1 MKAGEALQSSEADI
15 TVKKQALASAQE
27 TLQSLQAAKD
37 QKDTALSQA
46 QNDFQQAQTEI
57 ERIQSEVS
65 AKEAEVA
72 KAEANLSAAKT
83 AYETEQNN
91 QKAGEAE
98 QADAEQQLE
107 NAKKTQS
114 EAEEKVTEAQKVY
127 DRMVEAQKNAQALAL
142 KGSYGFF
149 AYKDKD
155 NKALDI
161 LEDTKLKA
169 AGDKVAISSY
179 TEIGNEDDATSLEN
193 MKLALEFIK
202 KCNDLRVENGLE
214 PLKVSDEMM
223 AISQVQANWSAFNG
237 THSRTYYVGEN
248 LAWRY
253 QDPFDV
259 WYDYEKKVYEETGSE
274 SRTGHYRNIVNKKW
288 AMTGFAVTARGNGL
302 TTEQSFG
309 YAEYY
314 SANAK
319 SFEEYNQEFQEYYN
333 LVMNSS
339 AGTSQALEALN
350 TAKQELEKAQKQV
363 EAAVWAIEQAKQK
376 QAEASAKMQQKQ
388 QEINNNT
395 QAVQEAQEK
404 LAQAQQKHSQS
415 AEANAAAHTAVEKAE
430 KEAQEARQAVK
441 TQQQAVDQAQN
452 ELNLVQASQQEKQK
466 NYDYAFAK
474 VKALGGNTSATA
486 ESAATHQTQ
495 AEAALAQAKAE
506 KIEAENE
513 VNQKQ
518 TLLNQAQVE
527 SDAADENIKAKENAL
542 EKAENALKQL
552 EAEINSSIVKK
563 RADVDEKQNALDI
576 AEKELEEKNVSISDA
591 VEQKNKAEQA
601 LEEQEAEL
609 SVLQR
614 ELAAQTEDVA
624 AAQIEVD
631 KKQAAYDEIKAMI
644 MQLLHAQ
651 ADYNQKQQEEVTA
664 KTEYKNAQNIVNTLE
679 AALADAK
686 DTQAEAQSKEERAKA
701 LSYDA
706 AFLNQITDPDF
717 TYLNDEISK
726 VKDAQSREALL
737 QKAYDAAK
745 QKAAESEEAYGQAK
759 LENVRTL
766 AELAVA
772 QTTYDKYLAEQK
784 AQEAAAQAKADEE
797 SRKETEKIRQVF
809 EQKDAADKYD
819 NSKISQKAMSVKT
832 GDKANA
838 GGMLA
843 VAGVAGMIA
852 ALAQKIKRREQ
863 D

>member
-1 MKAGEALQSSEADI
+1 M
-15 TVKKQALASAQE
+15 
-27 TLQSLQAAKD
+27 
-37 QKDTALSQA
+37 
-46 QNDFQQAQTEI
+46 
-57 ERIQSEVS
+57 
-65 AKEAEVA
+65 
-72 KAEANLSAAKT
+72 
-83 AYETEQNN
+83 
-91 QKAGEAE
+91 
-98 QADAEQQLE
+98 
-107 NAKKTQS
+107 
-114 EAEEKVTEAQKVY
+114 
-127 DRMVEAQKNAQALAL
+127 
-142 KGSYGFF
+142 
-149 AYKDKD
+149 
-155 NKALDI
+155 
-161 LEDTKLKA
+161 
-169 AGDKVAISSY
+169 
-179 TEIGNEDDATSLEN
+179 
-193 MKLALEFIK
+193 
-202 KCNDLRVENGLE
+202 
-214 PLKVSDEMM
+214 
-223 AISQVQANWSAFNG
+223 
-237 THSRTYYVGEN
+237 
-248 LAWRY
+248 
-253 QDPFDV
+253 
-259 WYDYEKKVYEETGSE
+259 
-274 SRTGHYRNIVNKKW
+274 
-288 AMTGFAVTARGNGL
+288 
-302 TTEQSFG
+302 
-309 YAEYY
+309 
-314 SANAK
+314 
-319 SFEEYNQEFQEYYN
+319 
-333 LVMNSS
+333 
-339 AGTSQALEALN
+339 
-350 TAKQELEKAQKQV
+350 
-363 EAAVWAIEQAKQK
+363 
-376 QAEASAKMQQKQ
+376 
-388 QEINNNT
+388 
-395 QAVQEAQEK
+395 
-404 LAQAQQKHSQS
+404 
-415 AEANAAAHTAVEKAE
+415 EKAE

-452 ELNLVQASQQEKQK
+452 ELNLVQASQEEKHK

-495 AEAALAQAKAE
+495 AEAALAQARAE
-506 KIEAENE
+506 KIAAENE

-527 SDAADENIKAKENAL
+527 SDAADENVKAKENAL

-552 EAEINSSIVKK
+552 EAETNSSIVKK

-614 ELAAQTEDVA
+614 ELAAQTEDAA

-651 ADYNQKQQEEVTA
+651 ADYNQKQQEEVMA

-819 NSKISQKAMSVKT
+819 NSKIAQKAMSVKT

>member
-1 MKAGEALQSSEADI
+1 MTD
-15 TVKKQALASAQE
+15 KKF
-27 TLQSLQAAKD
+27 K
-37 QKDTALSQA
+37 
-46 QNDFQQAQTEI
+46 
-57 ERIQSEVS
+57 
-65 AKEAEVA
+65 
-72 KAEANLSAAKT
+72 
-83 AYETEQNN
+83 Y
-91 QKAGEAE
+91 
-98 QADAEQQLE
+98 
-107 NAKKTQS
+107 
-114 EAEEKVTEAQKVY
+114 
-127 DRMVEAQKNAQALAL
+127 
-142 KGSYGFF
+142 
-149 AYKDKD
+149 
-155 NKALDI
+155 
-161 LEDTKLKA
+161 
-169 AGDKVAISSY
+169 
-179 TEIGNEDDATSLEN
+179 
-193 MKLALEFIK
+193 
-202 KCNDLRVENGLE
+202 
-214 PLKVSDEMM
+214 
-223 AISQVQANWSAFNG
+223 
-237 THSRTYYVGEN
+237 
-248 LAWRY
+248 
-253 QDPFDV
+253 
-259 WYDYEKKVYEETGSE
+259 
-274 SRTGHYRNIVNKKW
+274 
-288 AMTGFAVTARGNGL
+288 
-302 TTEQSFG
+302 
-309 YAEYY
+309 
-314 SANAK
+314 
-319 SFEEYNQEFQEYYN
+319 
-333 LVMNSS
+333 
-339 AGTSQALEALN
+339 
-350 TAKQELEKAQKQV
+350 
-363 EAAVWAIEQAKQK
+363 
-376 QAEASAKMQQKQ
+376 
-388 QEINNNT
+388 
-395 QAVQEAQEK
+395 
-404 LAQAQQKHSQS
+404 SQS

-452 ELNLVQASQQEKQK
+452 ELNLVQDSQEEKQK

-506 KIEAENE
+506 KIAAENE

-527 SDAADENIKAKENAL
+527 SDAADENVKAK
-542 EKAENALKQL
+542 ENALKQL
-552 EAEINSSIVKK
+552 EAETNSSIVKK

-601 LEEQEAEL
+601 LEEQE
-609 SVLQR
+609 
-614 ELAAQTEDVA
+614 TEDAA

-766 AELAVA
+766 AELVVA

-809 EQKDAADKYD
+809 EQKDAVDKYD

>member
-1 MKAGEALQSSEADI
+1 M
-15 TVKKQALASAQE
+15 
-27 TLQSLQAAKD
+27 
-37 QKDTALSQA
+37 
-46 QNDFQQAQTEI
+46 
-57 ERIQSEVS
+57 
-65 AKEAEVA
+65 
-72 KAEANLSAAKT
+72 
-83 AYETEQNN
+83 
-91 QKAGEAE
+91 
-98 QADAEQQLE
+98 
-107 NAKKTQS
+107 
-114 EAEEKVTEAQKVY
+114 
-127 DRMVEAQKNAQALAL
+127 
-142 KGSYGFF
+142 
-149 AYKDKD
+149 
-155 NKALDI
+155 
-161 LEDTKLKA
+161 
-169 AGDKVAISSY
+169 
-179 TEIGNEDDATSLEN
+179 
-193 MKLALEFIK
+193 
-202 KCNDLRVENGLE
+202 
-214 PLKVSDEMM
+214 
-223 AISQVQANWSAFNG
+223 
-237 THSRTYYVGEN
+237 
-248 LAWRY
+248 
-253 QDPFDV
+253 
-259 WYDYEKKVYEETGSE
+259 
-274 SRTGHYRNIVNKKW
+274 
-288 AMTGFAVTARGNGL
+288 
-302 TTEQSFG
+302 
-309 YAEYY
+309 
-314 SANAK
+314 
-319 SFEEYNQEFQEYYN
+319 
-333 LVMNSS
+333 
-339 AGTSQALEALN
+339 
-350 TAKQELEKAQKQV
+350 
-363 EAAVWAIEQAKQK
+363 
-376 QAEASAKMQQKQ
+376 
-388 QEINNNT
+388 
-395 QAVQEAQEK
+395 
-404 LAQAQQKHSQS
+404 
-415 AEANAAAHTAVEKAE
+415 EKAE

-452 ELNLVQASQQEKQK
+452 ELNLVQASQEEKQK

-495 AEAALAQAKAE
+495 AEAALAQARAE
-506 KIEAENE
+506 KIAAENE

-527 SDAADENIKAKENAL
+527 SDAADENVKAKE
-542 EKAENALKQL
+542 
-552 EAEINSSIVKK
+552 
-563 RADVDEKQNALDI
+563 NALDI

-614 ELAAQTEDVA
+614 ELAAQTEDAA

-644 MQLLHAQ
+644 MQLLRAQ

-772 QTTYDKYLAEQK
+772 KTTYDKYLAEQK

-797 SRKETEKIRQVF
+797 SRKETEKIRKVF
-809 EQKDAADKYD
+809 EQKDAVDKYD
-819 NSKISQKAMSVKT
+819 NSKISEKAMSVKT

-843 VAGVAGMIA
+843 VVGVAGMIA

>member
-1 MKAGEALQSSEADI
+1 M
-15 TVKKQALASAQE
+15 
-27 TLQSLQAAKD
+27 
-37 QKDTALSQA
+37 
-46 QNDFQQAQTEI
+46 
-57 ERIQSEVS
+57 
-65 AKEAEVA
+65 
-72 KAEANLSAAKT
+72 
-83 AYETEQNN
+83 
-91 QKAGEAE
+91 
-98 QADAEQQLE
+98 
-107 NAKKTQS
+107 
-114 EAEEKVTEAQKVY
+114 
-127 DRMVEAQKNAQALAL
+127 
-142 KGSYGFF
+142 
-149 AYKDKD
+149 
-155 NKALDI
+155 
-161 LEDTKLKA
+161 
-169 AGDKVAISSY
+169 
-179 TEIGNEDDATSLEN
+179 
-193 MKLALEFIK
+193 
-202 KCNDLRVENGLE
+202 
-214 PLKVSDEMM
+214 
-223 AISQVQANWSAFNG
+223 
-237 THSRTYYVGEN
+237 
-248 LAWRY
+248 
-253 QDPFDV
+253 
-259 WYDYEKKVYEETGSE
+259 
-274 SRTGHYRNIVNKKW
+274 
-288 AMTGFAVTARGNGL
+288 
-302 TTEQSFG
+302 
-309 YAEYY
+309 
-314 SANAK
+314 
-319 SFEEYNQEFQEYYN
+319 
-333 LVMNSS
+333 
-339 AGTSQALEALN
+339 
-350 TAKQELEKAQKQV
+350 
-363 EAAVWAIEQAKQK
+363 
-376 QAEASAKMQQKQ
+376 
-388 QEINNNT
+388 
-395 QAVQEAQEK
+395 
-404 LAQAQQKHSQS
+404 
-415 AEANAAAHTAVEKAE
+415 EKAE

-452 ELNLVQASQQEKQK
+452 ELNLVQASQEEKQK

-495 AEAALAQAKAE
+495 AEAALAQARAE
-506 KIEAENE
+506 KIAAENE

-527 SDAADENIKAKENAL
+527 SDAADENVKAKENAL

-552 EAEINSSIVKK
+552 EAETNSSIVKK
-563 RADVDEKQNALDI
+563 RADVDEKQNELDI

-601 LEEQEAEL
+601 LEGQEAELL

-614 ELAAQTEDVA
+614 ELAAQTEDAA

-809 EQKDAADKYD
+809 EQKDAVDKYD